1 MNIEKLNEKELK
13 DIKRAFTVFMTKL
26 VRCSYLNFIKKETLK
41 NSRIVPLNEG
51 VVKKMSLSNY
61 DNGIFF
67 IENII
72 KDNELE
78 QIMTKKEHSKAVSK
92 LSRREKQ
99 VIKALYVDDKDIE
112 EIAKELDIT
121 EKTVLNTKNSALDKL
136 RNDMEE

>member
-26 VRCSYLNFIKKETLK
+26 VNHHSINFIKKLK
-41 NSRIVPLNEG
+41 LNYARNLPFNEG
-51 VVKKMSLSNY
+51 IIYKVSLSNY

-121 EKTVLNTKNSALDKL
+121 EKTVLNTKNSALNKL